1 MRINLVKS
9 SEDNKENY
17 QNIPISTE
25 GIQNIPD
32 SVCMEMSLDHVIDHM
47 TDDDFLIV
55 LKKIRHNGVIEIRG
69 VDAPEVFRK
78 VSIGLLG
85 FANSLPLLS
94 GKVRLTSSGS
104 VRSILEGLGFITE
117 VNALQD
123 SFYYIKAK
131 RP

>member
-1 MRINLVKS
+1 
-9 SEDNKENY
+9 
-17 QNIPISTE
+17 
-25 GIQNIPD
+25 
-32 SVCMEMSLDHVIDHM
+32 MEMSLDHVIDHM

-55 LKKIRHNGVIEIRG
+55 LKKIRHNGVVEIRG

-78 VSIGLLG
+78 VSIGLLE
-85 FANSLPLLS
+85 FTDSLPLLS

-104 VRSILEGLGFITE
+104 VRAILEGVGFITE